1 MTTPSPSVNGVFAD
15 LRVSNSATTE
25 RICGANNIRLVS
37 KDRLDEVEIV
47 FMYGVEYTSADIH
60 DNIDDLETLILD
72 SVAKSVLNCA
82 SVDNGADAVE
92 SRMIEEAAANANEGV
107 IGVRYPEFGP
117 ITSIC
122 KSGSLIC

>member
-25 RICGANNIRLVS
+25 RICGVNNIRLVS
-37 KDRLDEVEIV
+37 KDMFDEVEIV

-92 SRMIEEAAANANEGV
+92 SRMIKEAATDPNEGV
-107 IGVRYPEFGP
+107 IGIRYPEFGQ

-122 KSGSLIC
+122 KSEIIC